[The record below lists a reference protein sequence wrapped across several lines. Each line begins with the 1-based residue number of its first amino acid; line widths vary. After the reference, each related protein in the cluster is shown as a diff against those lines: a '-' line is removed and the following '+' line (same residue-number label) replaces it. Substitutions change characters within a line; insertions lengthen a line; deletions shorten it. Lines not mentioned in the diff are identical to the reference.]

1 MEKLFIKNFNQA
13 KNEKRRRWIRNGKKL
28 YNNKPILD
36 GVNTGKWKKC
46 CIYAVNAR
54 SECSLG
60 VQIPAKLAQ
69 GELMKEEMLRFSTNL
84 KRKKG
89 NVVDLTTSFF
99 YSSSFSVLCLPPPS
113 T

>member
-1 MEKLFIKNFNQA
+1 M
-13 KNEKRRRWIRNGKKL
+13 KK
-28 YNNKPILD
+28 
-36 GVNTGKWKKC
+36 
-46 CIYAVNAR
+46 IYAFNAR

-60 VQIPAKLAQ
+60 VQIPTKLAQ

-99 YSSSFSVLCLPPPS
+99 YSLSFSVFMFAATPTDLINSSLGTWPGRDCDLRKF
-113 T
+113 